1 MKQTRSYSIFLVL
14 FIAGLIAGCLK
25 APVLVEKP
33 APPVKPPVIDV
44 KPPVKPPEPAK
55 PVTAAG
61 ALVRVDAST
70 LPPLFGKGETDT
82 TALELAVIK
91 SIGYYEKTVG
101 RKFRFGAD
109 IYTADELKQSLL
121 EFLEILQS
129 PAAPA
134 VKEKRIRETFLAYKS
149 TGRGQNGSVLFT
161 GYFEPILHG
170 STVKTAKFKWPV
182 YRTPDDL
189 VVIDLGKFRDKYR
202 GERIVGRVDKRELIP
217 YYNRRE
223 IDYKDRLADRQLEIA
238 WLADPVDVF
247 NLHIQGSGTICFPEK
262 KCVQVSYE
270 HQNGQPLRMIGKYLK
285 EEGKISEQEMSYQN
299 INKYLREHPEEL
311 TDILC
316 RNESYV
322 FFRVVPE
329 GPVGA
334 IAVPLTAGRSIAT
347 DPAYFPRGALAL
359 IKTRRPVF
367 NKAGTLQSW
376 TGFSRLV
383 LNQDAGGAI
392 KGPGRVDIF
401 FGTGSQAELE
411 AGCMKEEGELYFLV
425 RKKPESSISEIQ

>member
-1 MKQTRSYSIFLVL
+1 MNYTKTYLIILVL
-14 FIAGLIAGCLK
+14 FIAGLIAGCFK
-25 APVLVEKP
+25 AVEKP
-33 APPVKPPVIDV
+33 APPVPPPAV
-44 KPPVKPPEPAK
+44 VKPPEPAK
-55 PVTAAG
+55 PVKAAA
-61 ALVRVDAST
+61 ALVRVDAGA
-70 LPPLFGKGETDT
+70 LPSLFDERETDLL
-82 TALELAVIK
+82 ALELATLK
-91 SIGYYEKTVG
+91 SISYYEKSPG
-101 RKFRFGAD
+101 RKFRFGPD
-109 IYTADELKQSLL
+109 IYTAEELRQSLL
-121 EFLEILQS
+121 EFLDILKS
-129 PAAPA
+129 ADPPAAKDKQ
-134 VKEKRIRETFLAYKS
+134 VRERFLAYKS
-149 TGRGQNGSVLFT
+149 IGRARNGSVLFT

-170 STVKTAKFKWPV
+170 SLQRSEKHKWPI

-202 GERIVGRVDKRELIP
+202 GERIVGRVDKRELVP

-223 IDYKDRLADRQLEIA
+223 IDQNNRLSGRSLEIA
-238 WLADPVDVF
+238 WFADPVEVF
-247 NLHIQGSGTICFPEK
+247 NLHIQGSGIICYPDK
-262 KCVQVSYE
+262 KCIQVSYADA
-270 HQNGQPLRMIGKYLK
+270 NGRSYRSIGKYLQDK
-285 EEGKISEQEMSYQN
+285 GAISEQEMSYQN
-299 INKYLREHPEEL
+299 INKYLREHPQEL
-311 TDILC
+311 ADILS

-367 NKAGTLQSW
+367 DNQGRLKSW

-401 FGTGSQAELE
+401 VGTGAEAELE

-425 RKKPESSISEIQ
+425 KKKPE